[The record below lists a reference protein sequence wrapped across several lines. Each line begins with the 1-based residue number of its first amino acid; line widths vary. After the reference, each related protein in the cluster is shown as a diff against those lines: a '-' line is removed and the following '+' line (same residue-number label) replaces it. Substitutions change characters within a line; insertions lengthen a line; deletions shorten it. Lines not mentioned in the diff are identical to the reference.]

1 MQPIRDNILVKP
13 FKSDEISEGGIYV
26 PETARGVSNKVRI
39 VSVGSGSKD
48 KPMKLKAG
56 ITGYRVKN
64 WGQEI
69 EIDGEL
75 HFLMN
80 QSAIIAI
87 E

>member
-1 MQPIRDNILVKP
+1 MQPIRENVLVKP

-26 PETARGVSNKVRI
+26 PETARGISNKVRI
-39 VSVGSGSKD
+39 VSVGRGSKD

-56 ITGYRVKN
+56 TTGYRVQN